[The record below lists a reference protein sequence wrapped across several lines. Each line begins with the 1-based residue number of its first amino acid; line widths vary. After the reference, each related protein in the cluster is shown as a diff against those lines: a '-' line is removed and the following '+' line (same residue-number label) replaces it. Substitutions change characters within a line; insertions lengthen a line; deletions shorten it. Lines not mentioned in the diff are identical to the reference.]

1 MKDNIEYAAIE
12 SARRSSLFNRK
23 EAFAKSGNIHSRSI
37 KIDKDSLDIKSSRE
51 LLLELPNLYVP
62 HHRRRSN
69 SFANLSTVGSF
80 GPVQSIKF

>member
-23 EAFAKSGNIHSRSI
+23 EAFAKSGSIHSRAI